1 MVKVSVTYRAP
12 KGDEKVVEMGGHTF
26 FDGKVEKV
34 DSESEGGLLAKLRT
48 NKHFEVSDKDIPKE
62 PLKAPAPAPKVA
74 DVVLIASAHSDGTFA
89 IMNGADVIKEG
100 LTKEDADAFNA
111 LSDEDK
117 AEYVAA

>member
-1 MVKVSVTYRAP
+1 MAKISVTYRAP

-34 DSESEGGLLAKLRT
+34 DSESEAFLLGKLRS
-48 NKHFEVSDKDIPKE
+48 NRHFEVSENGGSKE
-62 PLKAPAPAPKVA
+62 PTKTSTQKPAP
-74 DVVLIASAHSDGTFA
+74 VVLVASEQTDGTFA
-89 IMNGADVIKEG
+89 IMNGPDLIKEG